1 MSSGW
6 SLYLAGNAPDRV
18 NIYLTIGAAAIF
30 GYAIVIAC
38 RFAFDPLRHIP
49 GPLICRVSRIPFV
62 FWILSGKLPFK
73 IKELH
78 DEYGEAVRVA
88 PDEVHFLAPEAWKDI
103 YGPGGTHEFKKDLR
117 AYPLPPN
124 GAHDLLTANTQ
135 DHARQRRLLAHAF
148 SEKILREQESLIG
161 GYVHLFVEKLSKQV
175 THHQNGDYGMVDLEK
190 WFNYCTFD
198 IVGDLTFGKPFYC
211 LQNSDYHPW
220 VASIFAGIKAG
231 TFANSA
237 KYLPLVRSAILRFA
251 AIIRPDLIQ
260 ARLDR
265 LRYSVESVDS
275 RVNLKTDRPDFIGYI
290 TRGSDESEDVMS
302 REELDAN
309 ADLLVLAGSET
320 TSTMLTGCAFNML
333 KNRYAY
339 EKLVAEVFTH
349 FKSQDDITFLSV
361 QKLPYLNAFIQES
374 FRMYPPVP
382 IGVPRVVPERGAQI
396 AGFPIPQGD
405 AELTIA
411 FSLWQTSVTVTQFA
425 ANHSAANFTDP
436 ERFIPERWMEARG
449 TAYEK
454 DRLRVVQPFS
464 SGPRN
469 CIGQNLAWA
478 EIRMTICKLLWNF
491 ELELAGEKAP
501 RIGIF
506 PSGGREH
513 NQSCSASFTLAPEAE
528 KHQQLEGSDGW
539 VVVFQIPVSGSDN
552 GSESC
557 RGYCLIMD
565 VSFRKS
571 IEEWLGVCTVT
582 VLTKRFFNDPLRS
595 YPGPLFASLS
605 RIPFVYWSIR
615 GDQPF
620 RIKDIHDKYGD
631 VVRVAPDELSF
642 RSPRAWKDI
651 YGHKGGSRGHISFA
665 KDPKVYNKPS
675 SDVYDLLT
683 ADDETHSRQRRS
695 LSHAFSDKA
704 LRAQEHIIQAHAI
717 EVVRKF
723 GEMTGVSGCLQ
734 VDMVEW
740 LNFYSAD
747 VNTDLT
753 FGESLNSVTTGE
765 LHPWAKVMYSH
776 IKANI
781 PLNMSKYF
789 PIMRPIFSRL
799 SMGKE
804 LVEKRQSS
812 YEEGLRMLNKRMSNP
827 DDRGDFTGYML
838 QSLNGEDKRS
848 VSFDE
853 VHVNGTLLVLAASET
868 TGSLLCGLM
877 FYILAN
883 DTVRSRLEEEIHSA
897 FEDESQITL
906 AAATNLPFLHAVV
919 EETLRI
925 YPPVPIGLPR
935 IVPKGGSII
944 SGKFVPEGTTVS
956 VAQYAAYRSETH
968 FSDPDSFL
976 PDRWLNVDNP
986 AYAKDER
993 QVVQAFSYG
1002 PRNCIGKHLAYAEAR
1017 LIMCHLFWNFD
1028 LTLSSRCT
1036 DWNKQKIFIHWKKS
1050 PLLVKVQRRMRTS
1063 EGI

>member
-1 MSSGW
+1 MHSLSS
-6 SLYLAGNAPDRV
+6 
-18 NIYLTIGAAAIF
+18 
-30 GYAIVIAC
+30 
-38 RFAFDPLRHIP
+38 
-49 GPLICRVSRIPFV
+49 
-62 FWILSGKLPFK
+62 
-73 IKELH
+73 
-78 DEYGEAVRVA
+78 
-88 PDEVHFLAPEAWKDI
+88 
-103 YGPGGTHEFKKDLR
+103 
-117 AYPLPPN
+117 
-124 GAHDLLTANTQ
+124 
-135 DHARQRRLLAHAF
+135 
-148 SEKILREQESLIG
+148 
-161 GYVHLFVEKLSKQV
+161 
-175 THHQNGDYGMVDLEK
+175 
-190 WFNYCTFD
+190 
-198 IVGDLTFGKPFYC
+198 
-211 LQNSDYHPW
+211 
-220 VASIFAGIKAG
+220 
-231 TFANSA
+231 
-237 KYLPLVRSAILRFA
+237 
-251 AIIRPDLIQ
+251 
-260 ARLDR
+260 
-265 LRYSVESVDS
+265 
-275 RVNLKTDRPDFIGYI
+275 
-290 TRGSDESEDVMS
+290 
-302 REELDAN
+302 
-309 ADLLVLAGSET
+309 
-320 TSTMLTGCAFNML
+320 
-333 KNRYAY
+333 
-339 EKLVAEVFTH
+339 
-349 FKSQDDITFLSV
+349 
-361 QKLPYLNAFIQES
+361 
-374 FRMYPPVP
+374 
-382 IGVPRVVPERGAQI
+382 
-396 AGFPIPQGD
+396 
-405 AELTIA
+405 
-411 FSLWQTSVTVTQFA
+411 
-425 ANHSAANFTDP
+425 
-436 ERFIPERWMEARG
+436 
-449 TAYEK
+449 
-454 DRLRVVQPFS
+454 
-464 SGPRN
+464 
-469 CIGQNLAWA
+469 
-478 EIRMTICKLLWNF
+478 
-491 ELELAGEKAP
+491 
-501 RIGIF
+501 
-506 PSGGREH
+506 
-513 NQSCSASFTLAPEAE
+513 
-528 KHQQLEGSDGW
+528 
-539 VVVFQIPVSGSDN
+539 
-552 GSESC
+552 
-557 RGYCLIMD
+557 
-565 VSFRKS
+565 VSFS
-571 IEEWLGVCTVT
+571 NIPLWLLGVCTVT

-704 LRAQEHIIQAHAI
+704 LRAQEHIIQAHVI

-723 GEMTGVSGCLQ
+723 GEMTGASGCLQ

-799 SMGKE
+799 SIGKE

-812 YEEGLRMLNKRMSNP
+812 YDEGLRMLNKRMSNP

-1036 DWNKQKIFIHWKKS
+1036 DWDKQKIFIHWKKS

>member
-1 MSSGW
+1 MSYGR
-6 SLYLAGNAPDRV
+6 SLYFAGDALDHG
-18 NIYLTIGAAAIF
+18 NIFLIMGVAAIF
-30 GYAIVIAC
+30 GYAIIIAC

-62 FWILSGKLPFK
+62 LWILSGKLPFK
-73 IKELH
+73 IKKLH
-78 DEYGEAVRVA
+78 DEYGEAVRFA
-88 PDEVHFLAPEAWKDI
+88 PDEVNFLAPEAWKDI
-103 YGPGGTHEFKKDLR
+103 YGPGGTNEFKKDLR
-117 AYPLPPN
+117 AYPLPSN

-135 DHARQRRLLAHAF
+135 DHSQQRRLLAHAF

-161 GYVHLFVEKLSKQV
+161 GYVHLLVEKLSKQV
-175 THHQNGDYGMVDLEK
+175 THHQDGDYGMVDLEK

-231 TFANSA
+231 TYANSA

-251 AIIRPDLIQ
+251 AVFRPDLIQ

-290 TRGSDESEDVMS
+290 TRGSTESEDVMS
-302 REELDAN
+302 RKELDAN

-349 FKSQDDITFLSV
+349 FKSQDDITFLSA

-382 IGVPRVVPERGAQI
+382 IGVPRIVPEGGAKI
-396 AGFPIPQGD
+396 ASFPIPQG
-405 AELTIA
+405 
-411 FSLWQTSVTVTQFA
+411 
-425 ANHSAANFTDP
+425 
-436 ERFIPERWMEARG
+436 
-449 TAYEK
+449 
-454 DRLRVVQPFS
+454 
-464 SGPRN
+464 
-469 CIGQNLAWA
+469 
-478 EIRMTICKLLWNF
+478 
-491 ELELAGEKAP
+491 
-501 RIGIF
+501 
-506 PSGGREH
+506 
-513 NQSCSASFTLAPEAE
+513 
-528 KHQQLEGSDGW
+528 
-539 VVVFQIPVSGSDN
+539 
-552 GSESC
+552 
-557 RGYCLIMD
+557 
-565 VSFRKS
+565 
-571 IEEWLGVCTVT
+571 LGVCTVT

-642 RSPRAWKDI
+642 RSPGAWKDI
-651 YGHKGGSRGHISFA
+651 YGHQGGSCGYISFA

-675 SDVYDLLT
+675 SGVYDLLT

-695 LSHAFSDKA
+695 LFHAFSDKA

-723 GEMTGVSGCLQ
+723 DEMTGTLGCLQ

-747 VNTDLT
+747 ANTDLT

-781 PLNMSKYF
+781 PLNVSKYF
-789 PIMRPIFSRL
+789 PIMRPILSHL

-812 YEEGLRMLNKRMSNP
+812 YDEGLRMLNKRMSDPN
-827 DDRGDFTGYML
+827 DRGDFTGYML

-853 VHVNGTLLVLAASET
+853 VHVNATLLVLAASET

-877 FYILAN
+877 FYVLVN

-897 FEDESQITL
+897 FNDESQITL
-906 AAATNLPFLHAVV
+906 AAATNLPFLNAVV

-944 SGKFVPEGTTVS
+944 GGKFVPEGTTVS
-956 VAQYAAYRSETH
+956 VAQYAASRSETH

-986 AYAKDER
+986 AYAKDDR

-1017 LIMCHLFWNFD
+1017 LIMCNLFWYFN
-1028 LTLSSRCT
+1028 LTLSFRCT
-1036 DWNKQKIFIHWKKS
+1036 DWDKQKIFIHWKKS

-1063 EGI
+1063 